1 MKNIIIDTCSLINL
15 LTEDKNKLLPH
26 LEFWKQNNCINF
38 VTHKLII
45 EEWNKHKEK
54 QKKRFEDSLKT
65 KYKHTVEISKKEK
78 LLVPET
84 LVPNIENIDSQIQL
98 IDELLEE
105 SIQLDTSDEIK
116 VFCSDRTI
124 RDNDT
129 DKRKAPYHNKLD
141 STKDAYIIFSA
152 LKHFSD
158 LGQDFL
164 FISANKDDFGSPEE
178 LETKIHPE
186 IIENY
191 SSINV
196 QYISDIGRAINILKT
211 ELPISLLPEEIN
223 NVNTIKNEDEIEIDK
238 TKPILEQVHDYITA
252 RHKEISFYPISLL
265 INHYPFKTNSYSYYS
280 TFDLNTDNE
289 ELFELFKSVEIA
301 ENNEINIKET
311 KLFEKVNDYET
322 KIKSV
327 LLGLSNNLI
336 FNVSN
341 NKSRERVSIRY
352 TDEKICECPKC
363 SFNKF
368 KFTECFQKL
377 NTYYKD
383 TKEDLQQSSYLNYQ
397 IGNYLFAVEKQKQA
411 LAKYKRKKLN
421 TLTFIGLFN
430 LSKLSIF
437 IRNNY
442 FGENS
447 ADGVLQELKAI
458 DLEYEKTNLSSKE
471 NKKLIKYLDENDF
484 YGDARN
490 KIQETSRKL
499 IDQYYSSLN
508 GGWSSNNEVWSLIND
523 FAKLESF
530 VVNNFIVY
538 DKFKEF
544 QDVFSIFL
552 EGLFASHAIAANH
565 HSRLDS
571 FDDWIIT
578 KILQYGNSEAINKYY
593 RRYKIKKVKYK
604 KTSSQGD
611 SFSELT
617 DNFFSNVNIREAL
630 LENCENNNRRFWEH
644 YNNIFKN
651 IIAIVS
657 VSDFDNAFL
666 NSFTKKLIK
675 YLETENYLHPQ
686 SYKHIN
692 TFLYRC
698 GEEIDTVLIQS
709 FFDFGINN
717 RFFHESEFYDAL
729 LNTIEKRKRKITITS
744 EQFEAIK
751 NITSKECNVCKE
763 KHSSS
768 IIIPLYLII
777 ENKAY
782 RRVISNF
789 VMQELEEEFSINL
802 FYLATLFELIPLDK
816 VMLNKSIETS
826 LPASNQVS
834 FKSAFSGEDDK
845 RFDSVNSIL
854 NLCFK
859 FNINTT
865 TDQFKQY
872 KTLDP
877 YYSWLVDMDNFNYDL
892 FDYKW
897 IGEYATRFYF
907 RKIHSSK
914 IVKDKIDII
923 IKDKYDN
930 SLERDYLNIYVR
942 KTWNVEE

>member
-1 MKNIIIDTCSLINL
+1 MKNILIDTCSLIDL
-15 LTEDKNKLLPH
+15 LTEGKNKLLPH

-54 QKKRFEDSLKT
+54 QKKKFEASLKT
-65 KYKHTVEISKKEK
+65 KYKHAVEISKKEK

-84 LVPNIENIDSQIQL
+84 LVPNLENINSQIQS
-98 IDELLEE
+98 IDELLKD

-116 VFCSDRTI
+116 AFCGDRTI
-124 RDNDT
+124 RDADT
-129 DKRKAPYHNKLD
+129 AKRKAPYHNKLD

-158 LGQDFL
+158 LEQDFL
-164 FISANKDDFGSPEE
+164 FISANKDDFGSPAE

-191 SSINV
+191 PNINV
-196 QYISDIGRAINILKT
+196 RYISDIGRAINVLKT
-211 ELPISLLPEEIN
+211 ELSISLLPDEIN
-223 NVNTIKNEDEIEIDK
+223 HLNTIINEEEIEIDK
-238 TKPILEQVHDYITA
+238 SKPILEQVHDYITA

-265 INHYPFKTNSYSYYS
+265 INHYPLRINSGTYYS
-280 TFDLNTDNE
+280 TFVLNTDNE
-289 ELFELFKSVEIA
+289 ELFELLKSVEIE
-301 ENNEINIKET
+301 ENNEINIKEA
-311 KLFEKVNDYET
+311 KFFESVNGYKA

-336 FNVSN
+336 FNISN
-341 NKSRERVSIRY
+341 NKSRERITIRY
-352 TDEKICECPKC
+352 SEETVCECPKC

-368 KFTECFQKL
+368 KFSECFQNL
-377 NTYYKD
+377 NKYYKD
-383 TKEDLQQSSYLNYQ
+383 TREDLQQSSYLNYQ
-397 IGNYLFAVEKQKQA
+397 IGNYLFAVEKQKKV
-411 LAKYKRKKLN
+411 LAEYKRKHLN
-421 TLTFIGLFN
+421 TLTFIGQFN

-437 IRNNY
+437 VRNNY
-442 FGENS
+442 FGENT
-447 ADGVLQELKAI
+447 ADEVLQELRAI
-458 DLEYEKTNLSSKE
+458 DLEFEETNLSTKE
-471 NKKLIKYLDENDF
+471 NKKLIKYLRGNDF
-484 YGDARN
+484 YNDARN

-499 IDQYYSSLN
+499 IDQYYSSLK
-508 GGWSSNNEVWSLIND
+508 GGWSSNNNVWSLIND
-523 FAKLESF
+523 FAKLEGF
-530 VVNNFIVY
+530 VVDNFIIY

-552 EGLFASHAIAANH
+552 EGLFASHAIADNH

-571 FDDWIIT
+571 FDDWLIT
-578 KILQYGNSEAINKYY
+578 KILQYSNAETINKYY
-593 RRYKIKKVKYK
+593 RRFKIKKIIYK

-611 SFSELT
+611 SFSELI

-644 YNNIFKN
+644 YDNIFKN
-651 IIAIVS
+651 ILTIVS
-657 VSDFDNAFL
+657 VSDFDNVFI
-666 NSFTKKLIK
+666 NSFSKKLVK
-675 YLETENYLHPQ
+675 YLETENYLHPH

-709 FFDFGINN
+709 FFELGINN

-729 LNTIEKRKRKITITS
+729 LNVIEKRKISVTITS

-751 NITSKECNVCKE
+751 NITSKECNICKE

-777 ENKAY
+777 ENRDY
-782 RRVISNF
+782 RVEISNSIK
-789 VMQELEEEFSINL
+789 VKLEEEFSFNL
-802 FYLATLFELIPLDK
+802 FYLATLFEVIPLDK
-816 VMLNKSIETS
+816 TMLNQAIEAS
-826 LPASNQVS
+826 LSASNQVS
-834 FKSAFSGEDDK
+834 FRSVFSGVDDK
-845 RFDSVNSIL
+845 RFDRVNSIM

-859 FNINTT
+859 FNIDTT
-865 TDQFKQY
+865 TEEFKKY

-892 FDYKW
+892 FDDKW

-914 IVKDKIDII
+914 ILKDKMDTI
-923 IKDKYDN
+923 IKEKYDN

-942 KTWNVEE
+942 KTWNVED

>member
-196 QYISDIGRAINILKT
+196 QYIGDIGRAINILKT

>member
-1 MKNIIIDTCSLINL
+1 MKNILIDTCSLIDL
-15 LTEDKNKLLPH
+15 LSEDKNKLLPH

-54 QKKRFEDSLKT
+54 QKKRFENSLKT

-78 LLVPET
+78 LSVPET
-84 LVPNIENIDSQIQL
+84 LVPNLENIDSQIQS
-98 IDELLEE
+98 IDELLKD

-124 RDNDT
+124 ADPITR
-129 DKRKAPYHNKLD
+129 KHKAPYHNKLE
-141 STKDAYIIFSA
+141 STKDAYIVFSA
-152 LKHFSD
+152 LKYFSE

-164 FISANKDDFGSPEE
+164 FVSANKNEFGSPSE
-178 LETKIHPE
+178 LDTKIHPE

-191 SSINV
+191 SGINV
-196 QYISDIGRAINILKT
+196 QYISDIGRAINVLKT
-211 ELPISLLPEEIN
+211 ELQISLLPEELD
-223 NVNTIKNEDEIEIDK
+223 NVNTFKNEDEIEIDK
-238 TKPILEQVHDYITA
+238 TKPILEQINDYISA

-265 INHYPFKTNSYSYYS
+265 INHYPFKINSFSYYS
-280 TFDLNTDNE
+280 TFNLNTDNE
-289 ELFELFKSVEIA
+289 ELFELFKSVQIA
-301 ENNEINIKET
+301 ENNEISIKEA
-311 KLFEKVNDYET
+311 KLIECVTDYEA

-327 LLGLSNNLI
+327 LLGLSKNLI
-336 FNVSN
+336 FNISN
-341 NKSRERVSIRY
+341 DKSRERVTIRY
-352 TDEKICECPKC
+352 SEEKICECPKC

-368 KFTECFQKL
+368 KFTECFQTL
-377 NTYYKD
+377 NTYYEN

-411 LAKYKRKKLN
+411 LAKFKREHLN
-421 TLTFIGLFN
+421 TLTFIGQFN

-447 ADGVLQELKAI
+447 ADEVLQELKAI
-458 DLEYEKTNLSSKE
+458 NLEFEETNLSSKE
-471 NKKLIKYLDENDF
+471 NKKLLKYLRENDF
-484 YGDARN
+484 YSDARN

-499 IDQYYSSLN
+499 IDQYYNSLN

-530 VVNNFIVY
+530 VSDNFIVY

-552 EGLFASHAIAANH
+552 EGLFASHAIADSH
-565 HSRLDS
+565 HSRLES
-571 FDDWIIT
+571 FDDWLIR
-578 KILQYGNSEAINKYY
+578 KIVQYANAETINKYY
-593 RRYKIKKVKYK
+593 RRYKIKKVNYK

-617 DNFFSNVNIREAL
+617 DNFFSNINLREVL

-644 YNNIFKN
+644 YDNIFKN
-651 IIAIVS
+651 ILTIVS
-657 VSDFDNAFL
+657 VSDFDNSFI
-666 NSFTKKLIK
+666 NSFSKKLIK

-709 FFDFGINN
+709 FFNLGINN

-729 LNTIEKRKRKITITS
+729 LDVIGKRKITITITS

-751 NITSKECNVCKE
+751 NITSKECNICKE

-768 IIIPLYLII
+768 IIIPLYLMI
-777 ENKAY
+777 ENKDY
-782 RRVISNF
+782 REELSNSIK
-789 VMQELEEEFSINL
+789 VKLEEEFSFNL

-816 VMLNKSIETS
+816 VLLNIAIETS

-834 FKSAFSGEDDK
+834 FKSVFSGVDDK
-845 RFDSVNSIL
+845 RFDRVNSIM

-859 FNINTT
+859 FNIDTST
-865 TDQFKQY
+865 EQFKQY

-892 FDYKW
+892 FDGKW

-914 IVKDKIDII
+914 IIKDKMDII
-923 IKDKYDN
+923 IKEKYDN

-942 KTWNVEE
+942 KTWNVDE